1 MALPRLLDA
10 EGGFRLMREQRA
22 LMPQFGRAAQHAFDK
37 EPMHD
42 DAGFLDGR
50 GMAGDNLVRHRAG
63 KAPVAAFAVEAE
75 QMVAIGFG
83 FAEPQFADGSSVWQK
98 FMHSVSP

>member
-1 MALPRLLDA
+1 
-10 EGGFRLMREQRA
+10 
-22 LMPQFGRAAQHAFDK
+22 
-37 EPMHD
+37 MHD

-63 KAPVAAFAVEAE
+63 KAPLAAFAVEAE
-75 QMVAIGFG
+75 QVVAIGFG

-98 FMHSVSP
+98 FIHSVSPDSSTALHADILVSAYAIVPELYMVHCSKKKN